1 MNSESSNTSNELEF
15 AADALNKISSSIH
28 KVFIGQES
36 VVNDLLRCFVASGHV
51 LLEGVPGLGKTL
63 LVRAL
68 AACFSGE
75 TGRIQFTPDLMP
87 SDITGH
93 SIFNMKDSRF
103 EVRKGPIFTNI
114 LLADEINRAPAK
126 TQAALLEV
134 MQEQSVSIDDVTF
147 QVTSPFMV
155 LATQNP
161 VEQDGTYPLPE
172 AELDRFMIKSLI
184 NYPDEETESNIV
196 EFATKGKHST
206 SLDVDSIEPCL
217 SVEEIE
223 RLRRMTTLVEVDE
236 SVLSYAVRIVRETRV
251 APGISR
257 GASPRAS
264 IATVAMARVAAL
276 QEARSYV
283 IPDDI
288 KSVALPVLRHRIA
301 LTTDLEIEGKNTD
314 TVIDELLSRID
325 APRS

>member
-1 MNSESSNTSNELEF
+1 MNSETNSPSEELEF
-15 AADALNKISSSIH
+15 AADALDKISSSIRQ
-28 KVFIGQES
+28 VFIGQDA

-68 AACFSGE
+68 AACFEGE

-93 SIFNMKDSRF
+93 SIFNMKDSKF
-103 EVRKGPIFTNI
+103 EVRKGPIFTNL

-134 MQEQSVSIDDVTF
+134 MQEQRVSIDDVTF
-147 QVTSPFMV
+147 EVASPFMV

-161 VEQDGTYPLPE
+161 IEQDGTYPLPE

-184 NYPDEETESNIV
+184 DYPDEETETNIV
-196 EFATKGKHST
+196 DLATAGRHST
-206 SLDVDSIEPCL
+206 SLNVDVIEPCI
-217 SVEEIE
+217 SASEIE
-223 RLRRMTTLVEVDE
+223 KLRRITTTVEVDE
-236 SVLSYAVRIVRETRV
+236 SVLSYAVRIVRETRI

-264 IATVAMARVAAL
+264 IATIAMARVAAL
-276 QEARSYV
+276 QDARAYV

-314 TVIDELLSRID
+314 KVLEDLLTQID